1 MADGRQ
7 EMLSELAGRVDATA
21 RTLGHPCRVAVD
33 GITGSGK
40 TTMADELAAVLS
52 AGVLS
57 AGVLSVGR
65 ADVHRLS
72 MDGYHHPRA
81 HRHRRGRDSDD
92 GYYEDAYDFAAF
104 AMQVLVPLGATDK
117 DGATRSYRP
126 AIIDLA
132 TDRPA
137 SGERRA
143 IAPGGV
149 LVVDGSFL
157 QRPELAPHWDVVV
170 WVAVP
175 FEVAEARGVARDADL
190 LGGHD
195 RAQTLF
201 RTRYHAAG
209 RRYLD
214 EVAPQGGADVVVDN
228 TDLAAPFL
236 RPVR

>member
-21 RTLGHPCRVAVD
+21 RTLDHPCRVAVD
-33 GITGSGK
+33 GITASGK
-40 TTMADELAAVLS
+40 TTLADELAVVLS
-52 AGVLS
+52 A
-57 AGVLSVGR
+57 APSVGR
-65 ADVHRLS
+65 TDVHRLS

-81 HRHRRGRDSDD
+81 HRHRQGRDSAE
-92 GYYEDAYDFAAF
+92 GYYEDAYDLAAF
-104 AMQVLVPLGATDK
+104 ATEVLVPLGATDR
-117 DGATRSYRP
+117 DCATRTYRP
-126 AIIDLA
+126 VIIDLA

-157 QRPELAPHWDVVV
+157 QRAELAPHWDVVV

-175 FEVAEARGVARDADL
+175 FAVAEARGVARDAGL

-195 RAQTLF
+195 RAQQLF

-209 RRYLD
+209 RRYFD
-214 EVAPQGGADVVVDN
+214 EVKPERGADVVVDN
-228 TDLAAPFL
+228 ADLAAPFL
-236 RPVR
+236 RTLT

>member
-7 EMLSELAGRVDATA
+7 GMLAELARQVDVTA
-21 RTLGHPCRVAVD
+21 RTLHHPCRVAVD
-33 GITGSGK
+33 GITASGK
-40 TTMADELAAVLS
+40 TTLADELAAALS
-52 AGVLS
+52 AAPSVGP
-57 AGVLSVGR
+57 SVGR

-72 MDGYHHPRA
+72 MDGYHHPRT
-81 HRHRRGRDSDD
+81 HRHRRGRDSAD
-92 GYYEDAYDFAAF
+92 GYYEDAYDFTAF
-104 AMQVLVPLGATDK
+104 AAEVLIPLGATDR
-117 DGATRSYRP
+117 DCTSDTYRP

-137 SGERRA
+137 SGERRV
-143 IAPGGV
+143 IAPDGV

-157 QRPELAPHWDVVV
+157 QRTELAPHWDVVV

-195 RAQTLF
+195 RAQELF
-201 RTRYHAAG
+201 RTRYHVAG
-209 RRYLD
+209 RRYLE
-214 EVAPQGGADVVVDN
+214 EVAAERGADVVVDN

-236 RPVR
+236 RTLT